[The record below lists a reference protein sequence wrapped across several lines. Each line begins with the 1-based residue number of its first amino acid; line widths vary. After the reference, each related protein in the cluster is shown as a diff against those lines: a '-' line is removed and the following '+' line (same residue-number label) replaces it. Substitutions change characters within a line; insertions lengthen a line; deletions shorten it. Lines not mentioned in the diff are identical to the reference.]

1 MTGNARRHNPI
12 RMHFLMLYME
22 LFEFYSGLDVKL
34 FDMKLSG
41 LTLPVPIK
49 RQIYNAKHDARYCE
63 DRVTEL
69 KRIYALLYTDGYR
82 VRPSNTD
89 LFCWYEQRDPLK
101 KAVIQEN
108 LCLVSSKY
116 RDEGRY

>member
-1 MTGNARRHNPI
+1 MTGNARKHNPI

-49 RQIYNAKHDARYCE
+49 RQIYNAKHEARYCE

-69 KRIYALLYTDGYR
+69 KRIYALRKYCVHG
-82 VRPSNTD
+82 
-89 LFCWYEQRDPLK
+89 
-101 KAVIQEN
+101 VIYASIQIGV
-108 LCLVSSKY
+108 CTHA
-116 RDEGRY
+116 